1 MRKEREDFS
10 PMQVE
15 EIPAENYKL
24 TEVMDKKKNLS
35 KHPCLFLPEL
45 WVKIMSN
52 HSPRL
57 AQVGCLALRSAGS
70 KKPHAK
76 KLTYN
81 DPVSKSIWQKQ
92 R

>member
-15 EIPAENYKL
+15 ETPAENYKL
-24 TEVMDKKKNLS
+24 TEVMDKKKILS

-57 AQVGCLALRSAGS
+57 AQVGVWLYVLQGLRN
-70 KKPHAK
+70 
-76 KLTYN
+76 LTPRN
-81 DPVSKSIWQKQ
+81 
-92 R
+92 